1 MTLTNKN
8 LEQKNNK
15 VTPFENRMETDM
27 IGTLTLSHDALYGV
41 HTARANANFGLD
53 LQTTSRDLITAML
66 TVKKACA
73 MANYDTGQLEHPKKI
88 AITSACDTLINAI
101 SMYETNPNDSN
112 TAIINA
118 FKTHPLQGGAGTSVN
133 MNINEVIANTAL
145 ISLGHQPGQY
155 QFLHPIDD
163 VNKSQ
168 STNDTY
174 PTALKIALI
183 YKVRALADTLANLQ
197 NTLQEKESA
206 YASVL
211 KMGRTQLMDAL
222 PVTFG
227 QVFGAFARAIS
238 RDRWRIYKA
247 EERLREVNIG
257 GTAVGTGLNTS
268 VDYIYAV
275 TQHLQDL
282 TGLGIARADLLMDA
296 TQNADVYVEV
306 SGLLKSLATNLLKI
320 SNDLRLMNSGPMAG
334 LSEISLEAH
343 QSGSSI
349 MPGKVNPVMC
359 EMINQIC
366 FRVIGADSAITL
378 AASSGQ
384 FELNP
389 YLPLIADELLKSLS
403 YLINGI
409 TLFDDKCIKT
419 LVVNSAHTTA
429 MAMSSYALAA
439 AFVDVLGY
447 DTASAVAKEAYQ
459 EQCPI
464 KTILLKHQYLTEEE
478 IDARLKPHA
487 LTQPKR

>member
-1 MTLTNKN
+1 
-8 LEQKNNK
+8 
-15 VTPFENRMETDM
+15 
-27 IGTLTLSHDALYGV
+27 
-41 HTARANANFGLD
+41 
-53 LQTTSRDLITAML
+53 
-66 TVKKACA
+66 
-73 MANYDTGQLEHPKKI
+73 
-88 AITSACDTLINAI
+88 
-101 SMYETNPNDSN
+101 
-112 TAIINA
+112 
-118 FKTHPLQGGAGTSVN
+118 
-133 MNINEVIANTAL
+133 
-145 ISLGHQPGQY
+145 
-155 QFLHPIDD
+155 
-163 VNKSQ
+163 
-168 STNDTY
+168 
-174 PTALKIALI
+174 
-183 YKVRALADTLANLQ
+183 
-197 NTLQEKESA
+197 
-206 YASVL
+206 
-211 KMGRTQLMDAL
+211 MDAL

-275 TQHLQDL
+275 TQHLQDV

-366 FRVIGADSAITL
+366 FRVIGADAAVTL

-389 YLPLIADELLKSLS
+389 YLPLIGDELLKAFT
-403 YLINGI
+403 YLIGGI
-409 TLFDDKCIKT
+409 KQFDDKCIKT
-419 LVVNSAHTTA
+419 LVVNDKHTTE
-429 MAMSSYALAA
+429 MAMSSYSLAA
-439 AFVDVLGY
+439 AFIDVLGY
-447 DTASAVAKEAYQ
+447 DTASAVAKEAYH
-459 EQCPI
+459 EQTSI
-464 KTILLKHQYLTEEE
+464 KMVLLKHQYLTEEE

>member
-1 MTLTNKN
+1 MTVKKTA
-8 LEQKNNK
+8 LEEENHK
-15 VTPFENRMETDM
+15 VTSSKTRTESDM
-27 IGTLTLSHDALYGV
+27 IGNLSLSHDALYGI
-41 HTARANANFGLD
+41 HTARAIANFTLDDQVTSLD
-53 LQTTSRDLITAML
+53 LISAML
-66 TVKKACA
+66 KVKKACA
-73 MANYDTGQLEHPKKI
+73 LANGDTNQLEAPKKV
-88 AITSACDTLINAI
+88 AIVGACDDLIDAI
-101 SMYETNPNDSN
+101 KAHALKSDVSL
-112 TAIINA
+112 INA

-133 MNINEVIANTAL
+133 MNVNEVIANTAL
-145 ISLGHQPGQY
+145 RSLGHQPGQY
-155 QFLHPIDD
+155 QFLHPVDD

-183 YKVRALADTLANLQ
+183 YKVRALADGLADLQ

-206 YASVL
+206 YASIL
-211 KMGRTQLMDAL
+211 KIGRTQLMDAL

-275 TQHLQDL
+275 TQHLQDI
-282 TGLGIARADLLMDA
+282 TGLGISRADLLVDA

-349 MPGKVNPVMC
+349 MPGKVNPVIC

-366 FRVIGADSAITL
+366 FRVIGADAAVTL

-389 YLPLIADELLKSLS
+389 YLPLIGDELLKSLT
-403 YLINGI
+403 YLIHGI
-409 TLFDDKCIKT
+409 TLFNDKCIKT
-419 LVVNSAHTTA
+419 LTVNTEHTTA

-439 AFVDVLGY
+439 AFIDILGY
-447 DTASAVAKEAYQ
+447 DLASAVAKEAYE

-478 IDARLKPHA
+478 IDARLKPHT
-487 LTQPKR
+487 LTQPRR